1 MNVLTMPSAAVPSMR
16 ERVSA
21 AEWNS
26 RVELAALYRIA
37 AYMGLEDLTANHFAA
52 RVPDAPNHFLIK
64 PTALLFSEVTASN
77 LCCYDDSR
85 ELVYE
90 TEHSSSPAGPRI
102 HGSVLDARPDV
113 MATIH
118 LHTTAGAAVS
128 AMACGLKFISQA
140 SMRFYGQVAYHRFEG
155 LVHKDSE
162 GPRLIADLGGKHVMF
177 LENHGT
183 LITGRSIA
191 ECFLLHHYLE
201 RACEIQIAAMS
212 SGEPLK
218 EPSHEECVQIAQG
231 WAENRPPPANELVGD
246 RDFQAMVRKVDAIDP
261 GFRE

>member
-1 MNVLTMPSAAVPSMR
+1 MNPVAMPSANVPSMR
-16 ERVSA
+16 ERVTD
-21 AEWNS
+21 AEWVA
-26 RVELAALYRIA
+26 RIQLAALYRIA

-52 RVPDAPNHFLIK
+52 RVPDAPNRFLIK

-77 LCCYDDSR
+77 LCCYDENR

-90 TEHSSSPAGPRI
+90 TEHTSSPAGPRI
-102 HGSVLDARPDV
+102 HGSVLDARPKV

-128 AMACGLKFISQA
+128 AMDCGLKFISQSA
-140 SMRFYGQVAYHRFEG
+140 MRFAGQVAYHRYEG
-155 LVHKDSE
+155 LVHKDEE
-162 GPRLIADLGGKHVMF
+162 GPRLIADLGNKHVMF

-183 LITGRSIA
+183 LITGRSVP

-201 RACEIQIAAMS
+201 RACEIQVAAMA
-212 SGEPLK
+212 SGATLK
-218 EPSHEECVQIAQG
+218 EPPMEECLKMAQG
-231 WAENRPPPANELVGD
+231 WAENRPPPADELVGD
-246 RDFQAMVRKVDAIDP
+246 RDFQAMVRKVEALDP

>member
-1 MNVLTMPSAAVPSMR
+1 MNVVAMPSAKVPSMR
-16 ERVSA
+16 DRVSQ
-21 AEWNS
+21 AEWDM
-26 RVELAALYRIA
+26 RVELAALYRVA

-77 LCCYDDSR
+77 LCCYDENR

-90 TEHSSSPAGPRI
+90 TEHTSSPAGPRI
-102 HGSVLDARPDV
+102 HGSVLDARADV
-113 MATIH
+113 NATIH

-128 AMACGLKFISQA
+128 AMDCGLKFISQA
-140 SMRFYGQVAYHRFEG
+140 SMRFAGQVAYHRYEG
-155 LVHKDSE
+155 LVHKDEE
-162 GPRLIADLGGKHVMF
+162 GPRLIADLGDKHVLF

-183 LITGRSIA
+183 LITGRSVA

-212 SGEPLK
+212 SGAALK
-218 EPSHEECVQIAQG
+218 EPPIDECLKMAQG
-231 WAENRPPPANELVGD
+231 WAENRLPPADELVGD

-261 GFRE
+261 GFRD